1 CEHLHLWQAASC
13 LARPSDYGIP
23 SRWRSGTGMIATI
36 CLIGTD
42 RANPGAC
49 GKPARW
55 TAITSPSALKSG
67 LPDDPP
73 IVMPSNWMTSSVA
86 REMMPADIDVRT
98 TDERS
103 RANPE
108 PAG

>member
-1 CEHLHLWQAASC
+1 
-13 LARPSDYGIP
+13 
-23 SRWRSGTGMIATI
+23 MIATI

-98 TDERS
+98 TDERDRKS
-103 RANPE
+103 TRLNSSHGYISYAVFCLKKKNFKDLRFMDS
-108 PAG
+108 